1 MNETSHTAYIRI
13 CSRGGDV
20 SSAEASLSIAEANP
34 AVKKRNRLYLGLLT
48 CYCLTNQSLPL
59 ALKTYKRLLAQG
71 LAPREAEYT
80 LLLNC
85 ATSAGSVEVANKVL
99 NDITEDVL
107 VPQTECREAI
117 IAWYT
122 SSVPRSTEAVLA
134 SYDLSPGPSHLATSQ
149 SRYAVTTA
157 VPTESGVL
165 SPYTTLRSV
174 DITSDE
180 CAKLTTMN
188 TQIAVDGSVLSHSS
202 DFAGG
207 GKGKK
212 RKIKSR
218 QERDAR

>member
-13 CSRGGDV
+13 CSRGGAI
-20 SSAEASLSIAEANP
+20 SSAEASLSAAEANP
-34 AVKKRNRLYLGLLT
+34 AVKKRNRLYLALLT
-48 CYCLTNQSLPL
+48 YYSLSSPSLPS

-80 LLLNC
+80 LLLSC

-107 VPQTECREAI
+107 VPGAECREAI
-117 IAWYT
+117 IGWYT
-122 SSVPRSTEAVLA
+122 SSVPRSTGEMLA
-134 SYDLSPGPSHLATSQ
+134 SYGLSPGLASLATSQ
-149 SRYAVTTA
+149 SRYVITTA

-165 SPYTTLRSV
+165 SPHTTLRSV
-174 DITSDE
+174 DITPDE

-188 TQIAVDGSVLSHSS
+188 TQIAVDGSVASHSS